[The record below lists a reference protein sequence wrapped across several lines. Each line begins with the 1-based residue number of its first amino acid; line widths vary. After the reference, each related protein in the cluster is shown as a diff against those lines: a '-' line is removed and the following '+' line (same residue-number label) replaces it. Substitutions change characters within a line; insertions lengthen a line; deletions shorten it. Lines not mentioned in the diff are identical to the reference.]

1 MGLNDEIIDAVDW
14 NTPTVAPTESIRS
27 AIQKMVTINTS
38 AVGVMAEGEIVGV
51 LTEMDLMISIDQGD
65 DLDNTQVTR
74 CMTACELLKDEKV
87 KSPCAQL
94 DASQTVENALGV
106 MNRAGLHHLMVSDVV
121 NNRVGVVSILGL
133 LKLAIK

>member
-14 NTPTVAPTESIRS
+14 NTPTVAPSESIRS
-27 AIQKMVTINTS
+27 AIQKMVAINAS
-38 AVGVMAEGEIVGV
+38 AVGVISGGEIVGV
-51 LTEMDLMISIDQGD
+51 LTEMDLMISIDRGD
-65 DLDNTQVTR
+65 DLDNTQVAR

-94 DASQTVENALGV
+94 DASQSVENALGV
-106 MNRAGLHHLMVSDVV
+106 MNRAGVHHLMVSDVV

-133 LKLAIK
+133 LKLALK